1 MVGSYEKKTYAES
14 LVNLCILYS
23 CATISSSLQEG
34 SHRKRGKA
42 LRDTRRALGRQGEDL
57 AVQYLQ
63 RLGYT
68 VLERNY
74 RSAEGEI
81 DIIARDKERL
91 AFIEVRTRR
100 GTAFGSPE
108 ESVTPRKQA
117 RLATVARQYLQEK
130 GYLDVEWGIDVVAV
144 EFTTGSVLQ
153 RITLIRNAVMEMG

>member
-1 MVGSYEKKTYAES
+1 M
-14 LVNLCILYS
+14 
-23 CATISSSLQEG
+23 
-34 SHRKRGKA
+34 
-42 LRDTRRALGRQGEDL
+42 RDTRRALGQKGEDL
-57 AVQYLQ
+57 AVRYLQ
-63 RLGYT
+63 QLGYT

-153 RITLIRNAVMEMG
+153 RITLIRNAVMETG